1 MAVGDGRMD
10 ILASRMEDDGDDGWD
25 IGNVAV
31 VGGAAF
37 VAVVVVV
44 VGHDV
49 VELDAAAVV
58 VVVVVVDH
66 DGLLDCAGD
75 DKDYDSL

>member
-58 VVVVVVDH
+58 VVVVDH
-66 DGLLDCAGD
+66 DELLDCAGD

>member
-37 VAVVVVV
+37 VAVVVVA

-49 VELDAAAVV
+49 VELNAAA
-58 VVVVVVDH
+58 VVVVDH

>member
-37 VAVVVVV
+37 VAVVVVA

-49 VELDAAAVV
+49 AELNAAAVV
-58 VVVVVVDH
+58 VVVVDH
-66 DGLLDCAGD
+66 DELLDCAGD